1 MRRNGVIRQVT
12 LAMHHQLMQVIAAS
26 KNPFA
31 MLAVGIAG
39 VFRGITKITKHHT
52 AKALS
57 VAP

>member
-1 MRRNGVIRQVT
+1 
-12 LAMHHQLMQVIAAS
+12 MHHQLMQVIAVS